1 MIERIDAKRK
11 ALGIDKQRE
20 RVLFDME
27 MRRDLG
33 GDKAIGDAGCT
44 GASHHES

>member
-1 MIERIDAKRK
+1 
-11 ALGIDKQRE
+11 
-20 RVLFDME
+20 

-44 GASHHES
+44 GASHHEES